1 MCWVLK
7 CLVLYAQMEDT
18 RSLAQRFRD
27 PDPAVRKVASREMQE
42 RRAEKKAARIEAA
55 SLAVSIGDNGT
66 LPALIPLTVQF
77 ISREGEPTLS
87 AKDLTAKQRLKLFS
101 LAVKALEHELVADT
115 VQGSGKGQRV
125 VPDWPARDR
134 AADKVLSLLGS
145 YPGKAAPVSRPKL
158 PTPREPAWKSRL
170 TKSTE

>member
-1 MCWVLK
+1 
-7 CLVLYAQMEDT
+7 MEKT
-18 RSLAQRFRD
+18 VAQRLRD
-27 PDPAVRKVASREMQE
+27 PDPLIRKAASVEMRQ
-42 RRAEKKAARIEAA
+42 RSALKRAERKAEAEA
-55 SLAVSIGDNGT
+55 LVEAGDHGVVPSAPPIVVGQVSESPI
-66 LPALIPLTVQF
+66 
-77 ISREGEPTLS
+77 LS
-87 AKDLTAKQRLKLFS
+87 AKDLTAKQRVRLFT
-101 LAVKALEHELVADT
+101 LAVKALERELVADT